1 MPLSC
6 IVFDCDGVILESVNV
21 KTEAFAR
28 VAEPFGA
35 DARDRLVAYHM
46 EHGGVSR
53 YKKFEWL
60 YREVLGREITSDEM
74 DDLGRKYADYAFEG
88 VLNAPMVPGAHD
100 VITAWH
106 GRVPLYVCSGAPHEE
121 LVHILTERG
130 LARYFEA
137 IYGSPPGKTDV
148 LRRAVEKAS
157 VPPAEVVMIGDAKTD
172 MTAAEAVGTL
182 FYGRGEAFAATPHPW
197 GHDLTGLNV
206 WLEGV
211 AKS

>member
-28 VAEPFGA
+28 VAEPFGT

-60 YREVLGREITSDEM
+60 FSEVLGREITPDEM

-121 LVHILTERG
+121 LVHILSAGWPNTSRPSTAPRP
-130 LARYFEA
+130 ARPTCCA
-137 IYGSPPGKTDV
+137 APWKRPPCPRWK
-148 LRRAVEKAS
+148 
-157 VPPAEVVMIGDAKTD
+157 
-172 MTAAEAVGTL
+172 
-182 FYGRGEAFAATPHPW
+182 W
-197 GHDLTGLNV
+197 
-206 WLEGV
+206 
-211 AKS
+211 